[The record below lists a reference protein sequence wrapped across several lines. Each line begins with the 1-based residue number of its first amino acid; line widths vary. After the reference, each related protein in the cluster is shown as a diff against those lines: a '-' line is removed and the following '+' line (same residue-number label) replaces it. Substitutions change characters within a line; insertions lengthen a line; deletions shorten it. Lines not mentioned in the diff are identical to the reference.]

1 MSITVI
7 RPGLASTF
15 QDCGRHGHQ
24 HLGVPVGGAMDL
36 RAHQLAN
43 LIAGNRHDLAT
54 LEITLM
60 GPTLRFDAPACIALA
75 GADLSPT
82 INGTPAPMGRPLVM
96 HAGDILSFGE
106 RRNGVR
112 CYLAWHGGIALPSV
126 LGSQSTYLRGALGGF
141 QGRALRKE
149 DILPL
154 NLALRAD
161 TLDALAED
169 LDRMSIYLP
178 STLANNPRAHLRV
191 MRGPHTG
198 LFTEDALRALFNSPY
213 RITNESDRMGFRLQG
228 PALPVLENRQLL
240 SEGATFGSI
249 QVPADGLP
257 IVLMADRQSIGGYP
271 KIGHVA
277 TVDLPQLAQCM
288 PGEEVRFEEIG
299 LAQAQQ
305 LDNLRE
311 QALARLSASLDG
323 LRKLVERCVADAPD
337 ASP

>member
-43 LIAGNRHDLAT
+43 LIAGNEHDHAT

-60 GPTLRFDAPACIALA
+60 GPTLRFDAPTCIALT

-82 INGTPAPMGRPLVM
+82 VNGLTVPLGRPLIM

-112 CYLAWHGGIALPSV
+112 CYLAWHGGIALPSL

-141 QGRALRKE
+141 QGRTLRKE
-149 DILPL
+149 DVLPL
-154 NLALRAD
+154 NLSLRAN
-161 TLDALAED
+161 TLETLEES

-178 STLANNPRAHLRV
+178 STLANNPRTHLRV
-191 MRGPHTG
+191 MRGPHTE
-198 LFTEDALRALFNSPY
+198 LFTQEAVHALFNSPY
-213 RITNESDRMGFRLQG
+213 VITNESDRMGFRLQG
-228 PALPVLENRQLL
+228 QALPVRENRQLL

-288 PGEEVRFEEIG
+288 PGEAVRFEEIS

-311 QALARLSASLDG
+311 QALGRLRTSLAG
-323 LRKLVERCVADAPD
+323 LRELIARCVANPAP
-337 ASP
+337 